1 MKFQMNKDIIKQ
13 KRDESFV
20 IFKKKKKKKKKKKF
34 LKKKKKKKKKK
45 KIQNIIIFQS
55 PFQGELFSKYNI
67 IIANGTIYVVP

>member
-20 IFKKKKKKKKKKKF
+20 IF
-34 LKKKKKKKKKK
+34 KKKKKKKKKK

>member
-20 IFKKKKKKKKKKKF
+20 IF
-34 LKKKKKKKKKK
+34 KKKKKKKKK

>member
-20 IFKKKKKKKKKKKF
+20 IF
-34 LKKKKKKKKKK
+34 KKKKKKKK